1 MKFLTREVNVDRP
14 PAFRF
19 GGGNEALGLWG
30 WFGLYL
36 SGAVL
41 LFFILSHLWVIH
53 YSPTGHELSW
63 KSIFEN
69 FKDYYIIRIIDIGLL
84 VFCIIHGLLGFRRII
99 LDLEFLSKSGDK
111 WLIGALIIIG
121 IMLFI
126 FGLVIFVNF
135 ISPSI

>member
-1 MKFLTREVNVDRP
+1 MNYLTKEVNADRP

-41 LFFILSHLWVIH
+41 LLFIFSHLWVIH
-53 YSPTGHELSW
+53 YSPAGHELTG
-63 KSIFEN
+63 KSIFESL
-69 FKDYYIIRIIDIGLL
+69 KAHYMIRVTDVGLL

-99 LDLEFLSKSGDK
+99 LDLDFLSKSGDR
-111 WLIGALIIIG
+111 WLISGLTIAG

-126 FGLVIFVNF
+126 FGLVVFSNF
-135 ISPSI
+135 ISLSI